1 VVFSRAD
8 YHLIGILE
16 SILPSLADGI
26 FIMMAEGYDM
36 TAKKLSAVPKSKKSI
51 TLEKEIETKVRKI
64 QARLIEKTDQNW
76 SLSAVLNILVTAGL
90 MQTKKITR
98 AEWQKIKSLVDDK
111 TVSFDDSLI
120 SDFVKKM
127 AE

>member
-1 VVFSRAD
+1 
-8 YHLIGILE
+8 
-16 SILPSLADGI
+16 
-26 FIMMAEGYDM
+26 
-36 TAKKLSAVPKSKKSI
+36 
-51 TLEKEIETKVRKI
+51 
-64 QARLIEKTDQNW
+64 LIEKTDQNW